1 MHRERG
7 AMRGGRGSTAVGGLV
22 AVVLLGALTGCT
34 DRVPAAAPA
43 TSVKS
48 VAHGSSAPGAATPR
62 ERPIPSGSA
71 SGTGA
76 PGQSASPG
84 TGAGAGAVSPS
95 GSASASPTPGA
106 PGPGT
111 HTGPVDDGGEDARIF
126 CSPTA
131 LSFAFRVVDP
141 AGRAGPRHGP
151 DARTGDARAG
161 DARAGADAVLVARNT
176 SGHTCVL
183 HGTPTLTVL
192 DGSGRGAPL
201 VSTPAQPFAKPF
213 ALHPGANGVARVHY
227 SARRGCPATG
237 TAVRVTLPGS
247 DAAITVPV
255 LDGHGRPAALAL
267 CGPAPRTGPFKPG
280 FG

>member
-48 VAHGSSAPGAATPR
+48 VAHGSPAPGAATPR

-84 TGAGAGAVSPS
+84 AGAGAVSPS
-95 GSASASPTPGA
+95 GSAPASPTPGA
-106 PGPGT
+106 GPGT
-111 HTGPVDDGGEDARIF
+111 PTGPVDDGGEDARIF

-141 AGRAGPRHGP
+141 PGKAGPRHGP
-151 DARTGDARAG
+151 DART
-161 DARAGADAVLVARNT
+161 GADAVLVARNT

-192 DGSGRGAPL
+192 DASGRGAPL